1 MINNNLSKKLVELSE
16 TQMEI
21 FLIMEIKMQ
30 KETFILVNL
39 YGPNDDKPSFY
50 QNLKQKIEE
59 FENDNIMICGVWK
72 MIEEDTDFCVRS

>member
-1 MINNNLSKKLVELSE
+1 MVELSE

-21 FLIMEIKMQ
+21 FLIMEIKIQ

-59 FENDNIMICGVWK
+59 FENDNIMICGVCESAERGK
-72 MIEEDTDFCVRS
+72 GPQINMGEQPVLL